1 MEILSNGRLT
11 VPETRIFYSHE
22 SLLKWMFNTYTFGCS
37 TSPGGSSA
45 RGFTFLPAPASLEVP
60 TVPLVEFL
68 HREAAERTAALP
80 NPDTGN
86 QAGNGFRAAGF
97 PRG

>member
-1 MEILSNGRLT
+1 MVDASSRND
-11 VPETRIFYSHE
+11 
-22 SLLKWMFNTYTFGCS
+22 TFGCS

-45 RGFTFLPAPASLEVP
+45 RGFTFLPAPSAPASLEVP

-68 HREAAERTAALP
+68 HREAAARTAALP

-86 QAGNGFRAAGF
+86 RAESGFSAAGF